1 MLRFRSFVEH
11 GPQAG
16 RLTVTI
22 AVFVAL
28 AVSGA
33 LASDDN
39 WQTLFDGHS
48 LDGWKGDAK
57 SFRIEDGAIVGGSLK
72 EKVPR
77 NEFLCSR
84 KEYGDFE
91 LKLKFKLL
99 GDHTNAGVQ
108 FRSQRIA
115 KHHEMIGYQA
125 DLGASYWGALYDESR
140 RKKILA
146 KPDPAAVGEIL
157 VLGDWNEYRIQ
168 CQGRRIQLWINGY
181 QTVDYTEPDTGI
193 QQSGYIALQIHG
205 GPPGEAWYKDITL
218 REL

>member
-1 MLRFRSFVEH
+1 MLRFPSFVEH
-11 GPQAG
+11 GPRAS
-16 RLTVTI
+16 RLTVAI
-22 AVFVAL
+22 AAFIAL
-28 AVSGA
+28 AAGGA
-33 LASDDN
+33 LADESG

-48 LDGWKGDAK
+48 LDGWEGDAK

-84 KEYGDFE
+84 KQYGNFE

-99 GDHTNAGVQ
+99 GDRTNAGVQ
-108 FRSQRIA
+108 IRSKRIPD
-115 KHHEMIGYQA
+115 HHEMIGYQA
-125 DLGASYWGALYDESR
+125 DLGAGYWGALYDESR

-146 KPDPAAVGEIL
+146 KPDPAAAGEIL
-157 VLGDWNEYRIQ
+157 LIGDWNEYRIR
-168 CQGRRIQLWINGY
+168 CQGQRIQLWINGY
-181 QTVDYTEPDTGI
+181 QTVDYSEPDTSI
-193 QQSGYIALQIHG
+193 PQSGNIALQIHG